1 MAFFEEHKY
10 VLLFYLAII
19 LLVYLFRKK
28 FEMQGIIALY
38 RTKIGLKQMD
48 SISSKYREYVKLFGY
63 IGIGAAYIGLV
74 VISIMLFKNL
84 FNLFTVAD
92 AQSAVSPVLPG
103 IQIPGSQIKIPL
115 FAGWLAL
122 FIVIVVHEFAHGVVA
137 RAHNLKIKS
146 SGLFFL
152 GPIMGAFVEPDEKEL
167 RSTDDVKQ
175 YSVLAAGPF
184 ANMLLAVLVVL
195 FFIAAAAPLQKLFVH
210 EAGIVFDDV
219 LDNYPA
225 KNAGIEKNMLVTKI
239 NDQKVTDIND
249 FITALNP
256 IKPGEKIKITA
267 NSKEFEITTVPNP
280 KNNKTAYLGITG
292 STRFE
297 ENFQY
302 GDTLYWLLNILNNF
316 LSLVGALSLG
326 IGLINL
332 FPIFIT
338 DGARMVQVSLLALNK
353 KNTIKGIKL
362 WKNVNVFCLV
372 ILLLGLFFPLIK
384 WITNLFT

>member
-63 IGIGAAYIGLV
+63 IGIGTAYIGLV

-137 RAHNLKIKS
+137 RAHNLKIKF

-184 ANMLLAVLVVL
+184 ANMLLAALVVL
-195 FFIAAAAPLQKLFVH
+195 FFVAAAAPLQKLFVH
-210 EAGIVFDDV
+210 EDGIVFDDV

-239 NDQKVTDIND
+239 NGQKVTDIND

-353 KNTIKGIKL
+353 KNTVKGIKL

>member
-1 MAFFEEHKY
+1 MF
-10 VLLFYLAII
+10 L
-19 LLVYLFRKK
+19 
-28 FEMQGIIALY
+28 
-38 RTKIGLKQMD
+38 
-48 SISSKYREYVKLFGY
+48 
-63 IGIGAAYIGLV
+63 
-74 VISIMLFKNL
+74 KNL
-84 FNLFTVAD
+84 FDLFRVVD

-137 RAHNLKIKS
+137 KAHNLKIKS

-167 RSTDDVKQ
+167 RAADDVKQ

-184 ANMLLAVLVVL
+184 ANMLLAALVVL
-195 FFIAAAAPLQKLFVH
+195 FFVAAAAPFQKLFVH
-210 EAGIVFDDV
+210 ETGVIFDDV

-225 KNAGIEKNMLVTKI
+225 KTAGIEKKFLVTEI
-239 NDQKVTDIND
+239 NDQKVTGIND
-249 FITALNP
+249 FITALKP

-267 NSKEFEITTVPNP
+267 NSKEFEVITVPNP

-292 STRFE
+292 STKFE
-297 ENFQY
+297 GNFQY

-353 KNTIKGIKL
+353 KNTIKGMSL
-362 WKNVNVFCLV
+362 WKKVNVFCLA

-384 WITNLFT
+384 WVGNLF

>member
-1 MAFFEEHKY
+1 MAFFEENRY

-48 SISSKYREYVKLFGY
+48 FISLKYREYVKLFGY
-63 IGIGAAYIGLV
+63 IGIGAAYIGLL

-84 FNLFTVAD
+84 FDLFTVAD

-184 ANMLLAVLVVL
+184 ANMLLAALVVL
-195 FFIAAAAPLQKLFVH
+195 FFVAAAAPLQKLFVH
-210 EAGIVFDDV
+210 ETGVIFDDV

-225 KNAGIEKNMLVTKI
+225 KTAGIEKKFLVTEI
-239 NDQKVTDIND
+239 NDQKVTGIND
-249 FITALNP
+249 FITALKP

-267 NSKEFEITTVPNP
+267 NSREFEVITVPNP
-280 KNNKTAYLGITG
+280 
-292 STRFE
+292 
-297 ENFQY
+297 
-302 GDTLYWLLNILNNF
+302 
-316 LSLVGALSLG
+316 
-326 IGLINL
+326 
-332 FPIFIT
+332 
-338 DGARMVQVSLLALNK
+338 
-353 KNTIKGIKL
+353 
-362 WKNVNVFCLV
+362 
-372 ILLLGLFFPLIK
+372 
-384 WITNLFT
+384 

>member
-1 MAFFEEHKY
+1 MAGFLQDHKF
-10 VLLFYLAII
+10 VLLFYLGVI
-19 LLVYLFRKK
+19 LLVYFFRKK
-28 FEMQGIIALY
+28 FDMQGIIALY
-38 RTKIGLKQMD
+38 RTKIGLKQME
-48 SISSKYREYVKLFGY
+48 SISTKYREYVKLFGY

-74 VISIMLFKNL
+74 IISVMLFKNL
-84 FNLFTVAD
+84 FDLFTVPD

-103 IQIPGSQIKIPL
+103 IQIPGTQVKIPL

-152 GPIMGAFVEPDEKEL
+152 GPLMGAFVEPEEKEL
-167 RSTDDVKQ
+167 RAADDVKQ

-184 ANMLLAVLVVL
+184 ANMLLAALVVL
-195 FFIAAAAPLQKLFVH
+195 FFVAAASPLQKLFVH
-210 EAGIVFDDV
+210 EAGVVFDDV

-225 KNAGIEKNMLVTKI
+225 KISGIEKKMLVTKV
-239 NDQKVTDIND
+239 NDKQVSDIKD
-249 FITALNP
+249 FIKALEP
-256 IKPGEKIKITA
+256 VKPGDQVKILA
-267 NSKEFEITTVPNP
+267 DDKEFTPTTVANP

-292 STRFE
+292 STKFE
-297 ENFQY
+297 GNFMY
-302 GDTLYWLLNILNNF
+302 GDILYWLLNILNNF

-353 KNTIKGIKL
+353 KNSIKGMSL
-362 WKNVNVFCLV
+362 WKKVNVFCLA

-384 WITNLFT
+384 WIGNLF